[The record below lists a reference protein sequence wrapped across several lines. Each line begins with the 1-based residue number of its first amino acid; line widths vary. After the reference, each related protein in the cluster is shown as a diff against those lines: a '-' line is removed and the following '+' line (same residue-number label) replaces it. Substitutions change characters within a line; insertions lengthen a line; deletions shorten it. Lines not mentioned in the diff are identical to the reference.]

1 MTLRGEEKLEVL
13 REKHHFLAR
22 FSQHICRSILPHL
35 KHASPHF
42 SGTHFDRLSVAHF
55 DKLNVALFDKL
66 NVTLF
71 AVYSHKHPPT
81 SQARIPA
88 LFWYALRQAQ
98 CSTFRQA
105 QCSDFRSIFAQV
117 SSHISS
123 THLTCHKI
131 MDTYAA
137 LLLFASN

>member
-22 FSQHICRSILPHL
+22 FSQYIRTSILPHF

-42 SGTHFDRLSVAHF
+42 SSGTHFDRLSVAHF
-55 DKLNVALFDKL
+55 DKLNVALFAAYLQK
-66 NVTLF
+66 
-71 AVYSHKHPPT
+71 YPPT

-88 LFWYALRQAQ
+88 LFWHTLRQAQCSAFRQAQ
-98 CSTFRQA
+98 CSTFR
-105 QCSDFRSIFAQV
+105 SIFAEV

-123 THLTCHKI
+123 THPRTF
-131 MDTYAA
+131 
-137 LLLFASN
+137 LLAHTSTGSV

>member
-55 DKLNVALFDKL
+55 DKLNVALF
-66 NVTLF
+66 

-88 LFWYALRQAQ
+88 LFWYAFRQAQ
-98 CSTFRQA
+98 CSTFR
-105 QCSDFRSIFAQV
+105 SIFAEV

-123 THLTCHKI
+123 THPRTFLAHTS
-131 MDTYAA
+131 TG
-137 LLLFASN
+137 SV

>member
-55 DKLNVALFDKL
+55 DKLNVALF
-66 NVTLF
+66 

-88 LFWYALRQAQ
+88 LFWYAFRQAQCIAYRLAQ
-98 CSTFRQA
+98 CSTFR
-105 QCSDFRSIFAQV
+105 SIFAQ
-117 SSHISS
+117 SSSNISCSHPNTFLLRIS
-123 THLTCHKI
+123 TRS
-131 MDTYAA
+131 M
-137 LLLFASN
+137 

>member
-22 FSQHICRSILPHL
+22 FSQHICRSILPHF

-55 DKLNVALFDKL
+55 DKLNV
-66 NVTLF
+66 TLF

-81 SQARIPA
+81 FQARIPA
-88 LFWYALRQAQ
+88 LFWHTLRQAQCSAFRQAQ
-98 CSTFRQA
+98 CSTFR
-105 QCSDFRSIFAQV
+105 SIFAQA

>member
-55 DKLNVALFDKL
+55 DKLNV
-66 NVTLF
+66 TLF

-81 SQARIPA
+81 FQARIPA
-88 LFWYALRQAQ
+88 LFWHTLRQAQ
-98 CSTFRQA
+98 CSAFRHA
-105 QCSDFRSIFAQV
+105 QCSTFRSIFAQA

-123 THLTCHKI
+123 THPRTFLVRTS
-131 MDTYAA
+131 TG
-137 LLLFASN
+137 SV

>member
-55 DKLNVALFDKL
+55 DKLNVALF
-66 NVTLF
+66 

-81 SQARIPA
+81 FQARIPP
-88 LFWYALRQAQ
+88 LLWYSFRPPH
-98 CSTFRQA
+98 CSSFLQILA
-105 QCSDFRSIFAQV
+105 EF
-117 SSHISS
+117 SSLISS
-123 THLTCHKI
+123 TF
-131 MDTYAA
+131 
-137 LLLFASN
+137 LLHYFTL